1 MKKIE
6 IIPMARKKSELRG
19 IPEKKNIFL
28 ESSMSRKKS
37 WKYS

>member
-19 IPEKKNIFL
+19 IPGKKNIFL
-28 ESSMSRKKS
+28 ALSMSRKRG
-37 WKYS
+37 